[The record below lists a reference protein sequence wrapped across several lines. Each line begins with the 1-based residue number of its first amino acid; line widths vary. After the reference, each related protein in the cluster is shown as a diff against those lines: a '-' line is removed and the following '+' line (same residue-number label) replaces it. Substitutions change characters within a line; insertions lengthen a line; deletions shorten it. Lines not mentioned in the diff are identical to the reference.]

1 MTNVSG
7 VNGANNDGYEYNK
20 DNKPSTEVKSS
31 IFNDLWSLD
40 DYDGDGKFTMK
51 DIHSN
56 NTMFTKRVGLYLEK
70 LIGVNRHQLRAWLT
84 IILMKY

>member
-20 DNKPSTEVKSS
+20 DNKQSTEVKSS

-56 NTMFTKRVGLYLEK
+56 NTMFTKRVGL
-70 LIGVNRHQLRAWLT
+70 
-84 IILMKY
+84 

>member
-70 LIGVNRHQLRAWLT
+70 LCSGKDFNSVKERVVGLL
-84 IILMKY
+84 